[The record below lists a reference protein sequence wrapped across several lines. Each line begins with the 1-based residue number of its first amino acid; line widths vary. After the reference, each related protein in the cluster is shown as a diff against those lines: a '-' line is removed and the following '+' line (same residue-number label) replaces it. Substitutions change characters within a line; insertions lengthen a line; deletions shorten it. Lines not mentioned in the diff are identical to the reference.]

1 MSVKINKAGVRML
14 IVEDD
19 FSQRDI
25 LCQILSDEGYGVEQ
39 AASGEEAIRRLERES
54 FQVVVTDLKMPGA
67 DGLDVLKAAMRSG
80 GEPVV
85 VMMTAYGTVE
95 TAVRAMKE
103 GATDY
108 LTKPLNKDELLI
120 VLEKA
125 LKNSHLARE
134 NLKLHR
140 ELESRYHFDKIIGAS
155 PAMNEVYRLIGKVL
169 NNDST
174 VLITGESGTGKEL
187 AARAIHYNG
196 ARRKGPFVAVNCG
209 AIPENLIESELF
221 GHEKGAFSGATGR
234 RIGKFESADGG
245 TLFLDEVSTLQYDL
259 QAKFLRVLQEREFQR
274 VGGDRTIKVDVRIIT
289 ATNQD
294 LRLLTA
300 EGRFR
305 PDLFHRLNVVNIILP
320 PLRARKSD
328 IPLLVRSFLDKYR
341 KRYEKPALSV
351 SVDAVEAL
359 ADYDWP
365 GNVRELENLIEQLV
379 VLSDEPRITPEH
391 LPAYLFEG
399 GPGEPV
405 HETGHVEVVA
415 VTAERAADREAAGA
429 VAEST
434 GTFRLPAGGVKMEQV
449 EKGLI
454 RQALEQSGGRLVG
467 AARLLGI
474 SYKTLQYRI
483 KKFEIDVE
491 EIKP

>member
-1 MSVKINKAGVRML
+1 MKINKAGVRLL

-25 LCQILSDEGYGVEQ
+25 LAQILGDEGYSVEQ
-39 AASGEEAIRRLERES
+39 ASGGEEAIARLGKEK
-54 FQVVVTDLKMPGA
+54 FQVVITDLKMPGR
-67 DGLDVLKAAMRSG
+67 DGLDVLRAAVEADDSV
-80 GEPVV
+80 VV

-95 TAVRAMKE
+95 TAVRAMKA

-125 LKNSHLARE
+125 LKNRHLAQE
-134 NLKLHR
+134 NQDLHR
-140 ELESRYHFDKIIGAS
+140 ELESRYRFDRIIGVS

-169 NNDST
+169 DNNST
-174 VLITGESGTGKEL
+174 VLISGESGTGKEL
-187 AARAIHYNG
+187 VARAIHYNG
-196 ARRKGPFVAVNCG
+196 ARRGGPFVAVNCG

-234 RIGKFESADGG
+234 RIGKFEAADSG
-245 TLFLDEVSTLQYDL
+245 TLFLDEISTLQYDL

-274 VGGDRTIKVDVRIIT
+274 VGGDQTLKVDVRIIT

-294 LRLLTA
+294 LRQLAA

-305 PDLFHRLNVVNIILP
+305 PDLFHRLNVVNISLP
-320 PLRARKSD
+320 PLRARKGD
-328 IPLLVRSFLDKYR
+328 IPLLVRSFLDKYSR
-341 KRYEKPALSV
+341 QYEKPGLSI
-351 SVDAVEAL
+351 SLDAVEAL
-359 ADYDWP
+359 SGYDWP

-379 VLSDEPRITPEH
+379 VLSDEPKISPGQ
-391 LPAYLFEG
+391 LPAYVFEPG
-399 GPGEPV
+399 DEGPETDGEEDYAPPAV
-405 HETGHVEVVA
+405 ETGAIRVS
-415 VTAERAADREAAGA
+415 RGQGGEAAS
-429 VAEST
+429 VP
-434 GTFRLPAGGVKMEQV
+434 FRLPAGGVKMADV
-449 EKGLI
+449 EKGLLL
-454 RQALEQSGGRLVG
+454 QALEQSGGRLVG

-483 KKFEIDVE
+483 KKFGINVE
-491 EIKP
+491 GMKP